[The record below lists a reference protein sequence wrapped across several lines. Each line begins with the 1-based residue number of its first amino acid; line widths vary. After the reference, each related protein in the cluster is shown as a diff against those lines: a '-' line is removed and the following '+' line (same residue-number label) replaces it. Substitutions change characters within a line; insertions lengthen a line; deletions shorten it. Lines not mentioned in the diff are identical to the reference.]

1 VIVVDASIVAVA
13 LGDDG
18 SDGQRLRARLRGERL
33 LAPQLM
39 DLEVLSVWRRLV
51 SVQAMTPRR
60 ARLAVDDLAAIP
72 VERAPHD
79 ILTRRCWELRHDLTA
94 YDAAYVALA
103 EILEITLVTADRRMA
118 NAPGLRCDVEV
129 I

>member
-1 VIVVDASIVAVA
+1 MIVVDASVVAVA

-18 SDGQRLRARLRGERL
+18 SDGRRLRARLRGERL

-51 SVQAMTPRR
+51 SVEAMTPRR

-79 ILTRRCWELRHDLTA
+79 KLTRRCWELRHNLTA

>member
-1 VIVVDASIVAVA
+1 MIVVDASVVAVA

-18 SDGQRLRARLRGERL
+18 TEGMSLRDRLRGERL
-33 LAPQLM
+33 LAPQLL

-51 SVQAMTPRR
+51 SAEVMTPER

-72 VERAPHD
+72 LERAPHD
-79 ILTRRCWELRHDLTA
+79 MLTHRCWDLRHNLTA

-103 EILEITLVTADRRMA
+103 EILDITLVTADRRLA
-118 NAPGLRCDVEV
+118 TAPGVRCDVEV
-129 I
+129 L